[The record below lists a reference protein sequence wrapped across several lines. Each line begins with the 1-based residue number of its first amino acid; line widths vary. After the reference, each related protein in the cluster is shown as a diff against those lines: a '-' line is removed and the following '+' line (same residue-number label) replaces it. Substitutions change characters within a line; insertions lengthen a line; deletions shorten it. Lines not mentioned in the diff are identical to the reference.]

1 MKTLII
7 KTISLLLLL
16 LLLTGCT
23 VQMAP
28 LEEDPP
34 PTGTNQPSTPPEI
47 PPESKDTP
55 VAPALTPRE
64 TLIRSCQQFMTT
76 EEKVGQ
82 LFFVRCP
89 EVNAALDVEE
99 YHLGGLLLF
108 GRDFKD
114 RTAEAVTGNIES
126 YQRAARSEFPLPLL
140 IGVDEEGG
148 SVVRVSSNRNLW
160 DHTFASPQKLY
171 GEGGL
176 DRVREDAAEKC
187 RMLNT
192 YGINVNFAPVAD
204 VSTTPGDFIYKRS
217 LGQDAET
224 TAAYTAA
231 VVGVMDENGVGAVLK
246 HFPGYG
252 NNADTHTGIAVDSR
266 EYGQF
271 VEEDFLPFQSG
282 MAAGNAAVLVSH
294 NIVTCMD
301 DTLPASLS
309 PEVHRVLREE
319 LGFDGV
325 VLTDDLAMGAIDQ
338 YTNDG
343 SAAVLAILAGND
355 MVVTTDYHRQ
365 IPLVVAAVE
374 TGEIPMEIIDAALGR
389 VIGWKYDLGLIDDG
403 DIVTP
408 EGLT

>member
-1 MKTLII
+1 MNLIQQKMMKKIII
-7 KTISLLLLL
+7 KTISFLLLLT
-16 LLLTGCT
+16 LLTGCT
-23 VQMAP
+23 VRMAP
-28 LEEDPP
+28 PEEDPP
-34 PTGTNQPSTPPEI
+34 NAGTNQPSTPSET
-47 PPESKDTP
+47 PPDMP
-55 VAPALTPRE
+55 IAPALTPRE

-108 GRDFKD
+108 GRDFKN
-114 RTAEAVTGNIES
+114 RTAEAVTGSIES
-126 YQRAARSEFPLPLL
+126 YQRAAGSEFPLPLL

-148 SVVRVSSNRNLW
+148 SVVRVSSNRSLW

-187 RMLNT
+187 RMLKA

-204 VSTTPGDFIYKRS
+204 VSTNPGDFIYKRS

-231 VVGVMDENGVGAVLK
+231 VVAVMDENGVGAVLK

-252 NNADTHTGIAVDSR
+252 NNADTHTGIALDSR
-266 EYGQF
+266 EYEQF
-271 VEEDFLPFQSG
+271 VKEDFLPFQSG
-282 MAAGNAAVLVSH
+282 MAAGSAAVLVSH

-301 DTLPASLS
+301 DALPASLS

-374 TGEIPMEIIDAALGR
+374 TGKIPMEMIDAALGR

-403 DIVTP
+403 DI
-408 EGLT
+408 

>member
-1 MKTLII
+1 MPI
-7 KTISLLLLL
+7 
-16 LLLTGCT
+16 
-23 VQMAP
+23 
-28 LEEDPP
+28 
-34 PTGTNQPSTPPEI
+34 
-47 PPESKDTP
+47 
-55 VAPALTPRE
+55 APALTPRE

-89 EVNAALDVEE
+89 DINAALDVEE

-114 RTAEAVTGNIES
+114 RTAEAVAGNIES

-204 VSTTPGDFIYKRS
+204 VSTNPGDFIYKRS

-282 MAAGNAAVLVSH
+282 MAAGNTAVLVSH